1 MGIVRGHEASSLLHA
16 KAGLPLGG
24 NAAFT
29 TLGVIW
35 RDGLQANL
43 VPLPIG
49 TLSIPGPKTLSR
61 ITAPR
66 LPWAGLS
73 LDHPV
78 VMGIINCTPDSFSD
92 GGDHF
97 DASTAIA
104 AALSMIDA
112 GADVIDVG
120 GESTRPGAAQISV
133 QDEIARIQPVVA
145 ALAARGIVVSID
157 TRHAAVMGAALE
169 SGAKIINDIAALQEP
184 GALEMAARSDAA
196 ICLMH
201 MQGEPGTMQSAP
213 HYDCAPLD
221 VYDFLSQRVAAA
233 VAAGISLDRITV
245 DPGIGFGKTTEH
257 NLQIMTNLALLH
269 GLGAGILLGVSRK
282 RFIAELAGGASPKDR
297 FPGSLATALAGLNA
311 GAQILRVHDVAE
323 TVQAVRVWN
332 AI

>member
-1 MGIVRGHEASSLLHA
+1 M
-16 KAGLPLGG
+16 
-24 NAAFT
+24 
-29 TLGVIW
+29 
-35 RDGLQANL
+35 
-43 VPLPIG
+43 
-49 TLSIPGPKTLSR
+49 
-61 ITAPR
+61 
-66 LPWAGLS
+66 
-73 LDHPV
+73 